1 MSFETWLAI
10 IGIVVGVLGILLG
23 LIVAYIF
30 YRKTIRT
37 KVLAVAY
44 TDPIPL
50 VMTLGDITV
59 EYMGVNISALSR
71 VDVLLWN
78 RGTSPIE
85 AQDFVAPIQYKLTDQ
100 ILKLEIYDKDMATSA
115 NLDSK
120 TGILTIDLLRPGE
133 ALVVIAEIASE
144 TYRPDLQIQ
153 MKSSEMSTV
162 IRGYRAA
169 YPGAIAVLTIL
180 LLVIATFVMFVSSY
194 TIVDNSIKTDV
205 NPGPSLLGAGLFFS
219 STVIFPLLVG
229 GIIFWLARKIISR
242 ATNPVAWRFS
252 ERKMKAQNIRKSFA
266 EFKRIIS
273 IVNKQS

>member
-1 MSFETWLAI
+1 MPRHMASPDC
-10 IGIVVGVLGILLG
+10 LL
-23 LIVAYIF
+23 AYIF

-37 KVLAVAY
+37 KVLALAY

-85 AQDFVAPIQYKLTDQ
+85 AHDFVVPIQYKLTDQ

-219 STVIFPLLVG
+219 STVLFPLLVG
-229 GIIFWLARKIISR
+229 GIIFG
-242 ATNPVAWRFS
+242 
-252 ERKMKAQNIRKSFA
+252 
-266 EFKRIIS
+266 
-273 IVNKQS
+273 

>member
-37 KVLAVAY
+37 KVLALAY

-71 VDVLLWN
+71 VYVLLWN

-85 AQDFVAPIQYKLTDQ
+85 AQDFVAPIEYKLTDQ
-100 ILKLEIYDKDMATSA
+100 ILKLEIYDKDVATSA
-115 NLDSK
+115 NLGSQ
-120 TGILTIDLLRPGE
+120 TGILTIDFLRPGE
-133 ALVVIAEIASE
+133 ALVVIAEVASE

-169 YPGAIAVLTIL
+169 CPGAIAAMTFI
-180 LLVIATFVMFVSSY
+180 LLVIVTFGMLVTS
-194 TIVDNSIKTDV
+194 TIVFGPIKTDM
-205 NPGPSLLGAGLFFS
+205 NSGPSLLG
-219 STVIFPLLVG
+219 
-229 GIIFWLARKIISR
+229 
-242 ATNPVAWRFS
+242 
-252 ERKMKAQNIRKSFA
+252 
-266 EFKRIIS
+266 
-273 IVNKQS
+273 

>member
-1 MSFETWLAI
+1 
-10 IGIVVGVLGILLG
+10 
-23 LIVAYIF
+23 
-30 YRKTIRT
+30 
-37 KVLAVAY
+37 
-44 TDPIPL
+44 
-50 VMTLGDITV
+50 
-59 EYMGVNISALSR
+59 MGVNISALSR
-71 VDVLLWN
+71 VYVLLWN

-180 LLVIATFVMFVSSY
+180 LLVIATFVVFVSSY
-194 TIVDNSIKTDV
+194 TIVDNSIKIDV

-219 STVIFPLLVG
+219 FIILFPLLVG
-229 GIIFWLARKIISR
+229 GIIYWLARKIISK
-242 ATNPVAWRFS
+242 ATTPVAWRFF
-252 ERKMKAQNIRKSFA
+252 ERKIMAQNIRKSFT
-266 EFKRIIS
+266 EFKRFIS
-273 IVNKQS
+273 TVNKQS